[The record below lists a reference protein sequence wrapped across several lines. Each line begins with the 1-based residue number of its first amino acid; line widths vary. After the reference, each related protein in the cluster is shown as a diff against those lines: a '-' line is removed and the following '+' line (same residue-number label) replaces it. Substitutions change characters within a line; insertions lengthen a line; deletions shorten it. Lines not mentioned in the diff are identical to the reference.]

1 MYSSDSIGTLGLADQ
16 IHAIICE
23 MAIDIHVS
31 ILLIPSL
38 QAPHCWYG
46 FEYVK
51 SVYANKEQY
60 CCQIDIATLKSSK
73 V

>member
-51 SVYANKEQY
+51 VSMLIKNN
-60 CCQIDIATLKSSK
+60 IAAKLI
-73 V
+73 